1 MAFDV
6 IVGRDVSDKEKFGDR
21 GLIFIGKGY
30 VKMGNYTSLS
40 NRILLDVARSHAILI
55 AGKRGSGKSYTLSV
69 IAEGLANLPHEEG
82 KNIASLIFDTMGV
95 FWTMKYENE
104 KDKELLSEWGLK
116 PKKIPARVF
125 IPFGRAE
132 HYDSKGLPYDGKIAI
147 DCSELDSEDWFSIF
161 NLNMLSYEGA
171 LIQKSISHLRKKG
184 GRYQVKDIIERIKMD
199 NESSVEMKAIVSNLF
214 SSAENW
220 GIFSL
225 NDEGLEIQK
234 IVSPGI
240 TSVID
245 LSNYSSTSSFN
256 IRALIISIISRKLFD
271 LRVNERKNE
280 ELEAIRSGQDY
291 LLYNSNKES
300 PLVWIFVDEA
310 HEFLPQDGKTPA
322 TDSLIQILREGRQ
335 PGISLVLA
343 TQQPGKIHSDA
354 MTQSDIVISHRLTS
368 SGDLKALNSIMQN
381 YLLED
386 ITTQMGNLPSLK
398 GSGLILE
405 DNSERIYPMRVRP
418 KFTWHGG
425 ESPSA
430 VKAEIKI

>member
-116 PKKIPARVF
+116 PKKIPVRVF

-132 HYDSKGLPYDGKIAI
+132 HYDSNGLPYDGKISI

-184 GRYQVKDIIERIKMD
+184 GRYQVKDIIEQIKKD
-199 NESSVEMKAIVSNLF
+199 SDSSVEMKAIVSNLF
-214 SSAENW
+214 SSAESW

-225 NDEGLEIQK
+225 NDENLEIQK
-234 IVSPGI
+234 IVSPGV

-368 SGDLKALNSIMQN
+368 SSDLKALNSIMQN

-398 GSGLILE
+398 GSGLILD